1 MPSIPIRPL
10 LVASILA
17 VSLGACQKK
26 EPAQPSQSTASSAAD
41 TTLVVRIGHVAPLTG
56 AQGHLGKDNENG
68 ARLAI
73 DEANAQGV
81 MIGGKKIR
89 FELLSEDDGADP
101 RAATVVAQ
109 KLADEK
115 VNGIIGHLN
124 SGTSI
129 PASKIYSDAG
139 IVQISPSATAV
150 AYTAQGFKTT
160 YRLMAND
167 SQQGKVLGEYAAAK
181 LGKKIAIID
190 DRTAYGQGLADE
202 VEKAAKAAGATIVAR
217 EFTTD
222 KSTDFMAILTSIKA
236 KAPDVVFFGGMDAQA
251 GPMIKQMKQLGMKA
265 HFLGGDGSQSAEF
278 IKVAGADA
286 EGATASSPGVPIEN
300 LPSGK
305 AFMEKFGARFGKIQL
320 YAPYVY
326 DATWVMIDAMKRANS
341 VDPHQYISVMPQ
353 TNFPGV
359 TGQVQF
365 DEKGDIR
372 NGAITLYQVK
382 DGKWNVLETVQGGAQ
397 PASAAPAP
405 AAAAPAAPAT
415 SQ

>member
-1 MPSIPIRPL
+1 MNFVSNR
-10 LVASILA
+10 A
-17 VSLGACQKK
+17 VM
-26 EPAQPSQSTASSAAD
+26 SAAVLAFGVSACTKNDEPQTGATTAASAGD

-81 MIGGKKIR
+81 LIGGKKVR

-101 RAATVVAQ
+101 RTATVVAQ

-129 PASKIYSDAG
+129 PASRIYSDAG
-139 IVQISPSATAV
+139 IVQVSPSATAV

-160 YRLMAND
+160 FRLMAND
-167 SQQGKVLGEYAAAK
+167 SQQGKVLGQYAAAK

-202 VEKAAKAAGATIVAR
+202 VEKAARAAGATVVAR

-222 KSTDFMAILTSIKA
+222 KSTDFMAILTSIKG

-265 HFLGGDGSQSAEF
+265 HFLGGDGAQSAEF
-278 IKVAGADA
+278 LKVAGADA

-305 AFMEKFGARFGKIQL
+305 AFIEKFGGRFGKIQL

-341 VDPHQYISVMPQ
+341 VDPQQYLAVMPQ

-365 DEKGDIR
+365 DQKGDIR

-397 PASAAPAP
+397 AAPAEAAPSAAAPAP
-405 AAAAPAAPAT
+405 AT
-415 SQ
+415 TQ